1 MKSIQPLEM
10 SELGNCFEGSVD
22 DEFAIRIS
30 VLVINSIEIEIKLSI
45 VCFRVES
52 EYGFF
57 KEYIKQIK
65 ERENTCATN
74 NN

>member
-1 MKSIQPLEM
+1 MKSIEPFKM
-10 SELGNCFEGSVD
+10 SKLGNCFEGSID

-30 VLVINSIEIEIKLSI
+30 VLVINSIEIKIKLSI
-45 VCFRVES
+45 VGFRVES

-57 KEYIKQIK
+57 EENIKQIK